1 MDINLLEQYIEE
13 VISEE
18 PYTEE
23 WTKDFEKKF
32 VKVKLVTNCYV
43 RKRNED
49 PIFDVDKWEK
59 VKEQGYYM
67 G

>member
-1 MDINLLEQYIEE
+1 MDLLEQYIEE

-23 WTKDFEKKF
+23 WTKKYDKEF
-32 VKVKLVTNCYV
+32 VKVKLVTNCYG
-43 RKRNED
+43 RKCNEEQ
-49 PIFDVDKWEK
+49 IFDIDKWEK
-59 VKEQGYYM
+59 VKEQGYYT

>member
-1 MDINLLEQYIEE
+1 MDMNLLEQYIEE

-23 WTKDFEKKF
+23 WTKKYDKEF
-32 VKVKLVTNCYV
+32 VKVKLVTNCYG
-43 RKRNED
+43 RKRYEEQ
-49 PIFDVDKWEK
+49 IFDTDKWEK

>member
-1 MDINLLEQYIEE
+1 MDMNLLEQYIEE

-18 PYTEE
+18 LYTEE
-23 WTKDFEKKF
+23 WTKEFDKKF
-32 VKVKLVTNCYV
+32 VKVKLVTSCYG
-43 RKRNED
+43 RKRNVD
-49 PIFDVDKWEK
+49 QIFDVDKWEK